1 MRKNDIETILPE
13 FAKAVN
19 EEKSDTILFHHVAFS
34 NEEYELLGAAIKYA
48 TSKGK
53 NVQVISDNYP
63 DEKLREKLE
72 KSTFDFFK
80 NSIVL
85 SLENGLQSENTE
97 LFCSSKHIICDNLAK
112 TPP

>member
-34 NEEYELLGAAIKYA
+34 YEEYELLGAAIKYA

-80 NSIVL
+80 EGTRNKQSIIL
-85 SLENGLQSENTE
+85 TEN
-97 LFCSSKHIICDNLAK
+97 
-112 TPP
+112 